1 LRCSIPT
8 VNTRADHTSY
18 TLSLEAVGGPQAAW
32 TVEKVRAWMT
42 MCGLPLGLNLEL
54 TVVVDTQRY
63 SEFFHLQQTLQA
75 AMEAMAGA
83 GGPPLPSLPPKQW
96 LGKMDPMVVEAR
108 RIDLETFMR
117 ALLRSPFHVGLT
129 EDDGTGEAV
138 P

>member
-1 LRCSIPT
+1 
-8 VNTRADHTSY
+8 
-18 TLSLEAVGGPQAAW
+18 
-32 TVEKVRAWMT
+32 

-63 SEFFHLQQTLQA
+63 SEFFHLRQTLQA